1 MFASVDNYITDT
13 LPLKRAKVKG
23 KEVFIDKNLPV
34 NNVHREVF
42 YLTVVFAFTNLIK
55 IAFNITRSKISTEGS
70 TTSNKINSVFLS

>member
-42 YLTVVFAFTNLIK
+42 Y
-55 IAFNITRSKISTEGS
+55 
-70 TTSNKINSVFLS
+70 